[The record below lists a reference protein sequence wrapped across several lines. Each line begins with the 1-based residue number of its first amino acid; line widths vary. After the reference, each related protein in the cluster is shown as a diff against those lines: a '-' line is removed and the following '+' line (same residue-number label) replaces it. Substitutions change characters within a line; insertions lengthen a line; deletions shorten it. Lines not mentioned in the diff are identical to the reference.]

1 MKDPFDTFDYL
12 MDISEEAGTKSYFF
26 FMGKG
31 TSKFDNGYISSDK
44 FVINLIK
51 KIKKRNHFIGLHP
64 SYNAYNDIVQFKSE
78 KKELENNLKTDMFF
92 GREHYLRFSIPN
104 TWQVW
109 EDNNM
114 EWDSTLGYADK
125 EGFRAGVCYEYS
137 VFNILT
143 REMLNLKEKPLI
155 VMEGSFSTYQPD
167 IDPTEMEEKI
177 KNLMGKVEKYQ
188 GDFVF
193 LWHNS
198 SFNTDMWKKY
208 RNIYKNVINQ

>member
-1 MKDPFDTFDYL
+1 M
-12 MDISEEAGTKSYFF
+12 
-26 FMGKG
+26 
-31 TSKFDNGYISSDK
+31 
-44 FVINLIK
+44 
-51 KIKKRNHFIGLHP
+51 
-64 SYNAYNDIVQFKSE
+64 QFKSE
-78 KKELENNLKTDMFF
+78 KNELENNLKTDMFF

-104 TWQVW
+104 TWQIW

-208 RNIYKNVINQ
+208 RHIYKNVINQ